1 MFSIESCL
9 NPEKQKNKIEIH
21 IDDQYDDFLPEKFRD
36 NPQKYIE
43 EYGENIKSGE
53 IKYHEDGTV
62 REDPTASKFLPEWQN
77 AQGEVVQPISKKVNL
92 EKVRTRT
99 EVEGELLEDPKEI
112 KKVKEKVV
120 KQNSCVIN
128 RLTRY
133 MGLQKNGKLINN

>member
-43 EYGENIKSGE
+43 EYGKNIKSGE
-53 IKYHEDGTV
+53 IKYHEDGSV

-77 AQGEVVQPISKKVNL
+77 VQGEVVQPISKKVNL
-92 EKVRTRT
+92 EKVITMT